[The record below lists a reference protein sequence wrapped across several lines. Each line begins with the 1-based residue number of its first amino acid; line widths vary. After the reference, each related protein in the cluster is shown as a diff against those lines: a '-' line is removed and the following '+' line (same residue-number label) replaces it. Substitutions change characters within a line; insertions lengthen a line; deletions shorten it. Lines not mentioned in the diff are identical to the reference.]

1 MRSLTKR
8 REFEVVFKD
17 GVRSSSQYLV
27 IYARPNELTCN
38 RLGLSVSK
46 KIGNAVIRN
55 RIKRL
60 LREAVMKFSHEWPF
74 FYDFVIVAKKSSV
87 EGTLDDFVKA
97 MSKIRESTS
106 A

>member
-1 MRSLTKR
+1 L
-8 REFEVVFKD
+8 KD
-17 GVRSSSQYLV
+17 GLTFSSKYLV
-27 IYARPNELTCN
+27 IYARPNELNCN

-60 LREAVMKFSHEWPF
+60 LREAVRKFLYEWPF
-74 FYDFVIVAKKSSV
+74 YYDLVIVAKKTSV
-87 EGTLDDFVKA
+87 EGTLEDFVQA
-97 MSKIRESTS
+97 MSTIKQITK

>member
-1 MRSLTKR
+1 M
-8 REFEVVFKD
+8 
-17 GVRSSSQYLV
+17 RSSSRYLV
-27 IYARPNELTCN
+27 IYARPNELTFN

-60 LREAVMKFSHEWPF
+60 LREAVRKFLHEWPF
-74 FYDFVIVAKKSSV
+74 YYDFIIVAKKSAV
-87 EGTLDDFVKA
+87 EGSLDDFVQA
-97 MSKIRESTS
+97 MSKIKENIT